1 MSEPTKKEIVSIVD
15 AQAKSIDTISER
27 LVKIENLVEKQDS
40 KNQNVLYAVLI
51 AFVLLVGSIAVEVI
65 VSNKSDKQYYASI
78 EKDIREQISNTQELN
93 NKLDNLKA
101 RNPYLK

>member
-65 VSNKSDKQYYASI
+65 VSNKSDKQYYSSI

>member
-15 AQAKSIDTISER
+15 AQAKSIDAISER
-27 LVKIENLVEKQDS
+27 LVKIENLIEKQDS

-51 AFVLLVGSIAVEVI
+51 AFVLLVGSIAIEVI
-65 VSNKSDKQYYASI
+65 VSNKDDKQYYASI

-93 NKLDNLKA
+93 NEVDNLKI

>member
-40 KNQNVLYAVLI
+40 KNQNTLYAVLI
-51 AFVLLVGSIAVEVI
+51 AFILLVGSIAVEVI
-65 VSNKSDKQYYASI
+65 VSNKNDKQYYSSL

-93 NKLDNLKA
+93 NKIDNLKV

>member
-40 KNQNVLYAVLI
+40 KNQNVLYAVLV
-51 AFVLLVGSIAVEVI
+51 AFILLVGSIAVEVS
-65 VSNKSDKQYYASI
+65 VSNRSDKQYYASI
-78 EKDIREQISNTQELN
+78 EKDIREQISNIQELN
-93 NKLDNLKA
+93 NKLDNLKV